1 MLVCLALVILC
12 FFIIARE
19 KKKNKSLSSE
29 NELSTNFY
37 NSKEKYEYLGLE
49 KSKTYEKILLLSS
62 NKLKKI
68 FCQKLFYSNIDFLL
82 SLSKQIDEKINN
94 DNKTYRSKN
103 GHILIQ
109 EIASVVSSSILLS
122 DKCNLFEKYKKI
134 SNIYKLKQKENK
146 IFKILLGKQLL
157 QKLYDIESEIINIS
171 KVIHKSKTTDKIK
184 KYKKKILLLAE
195 IYAIKKYNPN
205 STKIL
210 NKHKLDYN
218 IIAKKLFSELKNA
231 ETKEKIIIYYLQTM
245 FLK

>member
-1 MLVCLALVILC
+1 M
-12 FFIIARE
+12 
-19 KKKNKSLSSE
+19 
-29 NELSTNFY
+29 
-37 NSKEKYEYLGLE
+37 
-49 KSKTYEKILLLSS
+49 
-62 NKLKKI
+62 
-68 FCQKLFYSNIDFLL
+68 
-82 SLSKQIDEKINN
+82 
-94 DNKTYRSKN
+94 
-103 GHILIQ
+103 
-109 EIASVVSSSILLS
+109 
-122 DKCNLFEKYKKI
+122 
-134 SNIYKLKQKENK
+134 
-146 IFKILLGKQLL
+146 L